1 VCFDCYIPIE
11 FSLPL
16 LCYLSYNVPNIRGSV
31 LGDDAVEYVRVSNT
45 VRKPEFF
52 ILARNVSALK
62 LLICGREISNIL
74 PLHQII
80 PVECSFIP
88 CQTGALQKER
98 CLKLEGI
105 VRI

>member
-1 VCFDCYIPIE
+1 MCFGCYIPIE
-11 FSLPL
+11 SSLPL

-31 LGDDAVEYVRVSNT
+31 LGDDAVEYVRASNT

-52 ILARNVSALK
+52 ILARNVSAR
-62 LLICGREISNIL
+62 REISNIL

-88 CQTGALQKER
+88 CQTGASQKER

-105 VRI
+105 IRI